1 MSWLLHQVAN
11 VLELQL
17 QHQYVLKLL
26 KNTQNW
32 NRIKHLY
39 TSGPKLFGL
48 SFWDRRMEPVTIS
61 KACIRMA
68 TNKIKRIAFCQV
80 VLIKNKQFSFHLGLI

>member
-1 MSWLLHQVAN
+1 MTSDAIQPYHPLLPPSLALNLSQHQSFPMSWLLHQVAN

-17 QHQYVLKLL
+17 KQQYVLKLL

-48 SFWDRRMEPVTIS
+48 CLSGTEEW
-61 KACIRMA
+61 
-68 TNKIKRIAFCQV
+68 N
-80 VLIKNKQFSFHLGLI
+80 L